1 MCGCGAV
8 WDTWYPS
15 IPDII
20 VYGEHCNIQA
30 SQNGGGTLR
39 IFFCRDT
46 YHQACVEGSL
56 CLVLDSWEIILK
68 EPLRLPREQ

>member
-39 IFFCRDT
+39 IFFAGTHITRL
-46 YHQACVEGSL
+46 ALKAL
-56 CLVLDSWEIILK
+56 CALFWIRGKSS
-68 EPLRLPREQ
+68 